1 MRPDPDSTLAKDERA
16 KRRALVREENRRFL
30 AEHPD
35 HPTIE
40 RVVDN
45 RVFLL
50 GLDDLYRERMKRHES
65 TELLACARAV
75 AAKLGVAPADVPIE
89 GYYTETKGLTEYF
102 RLLRGLQ
109 AIDRK
114 YDARVSS
121 TREFQRL
128 LSVASAP
135 LYGRPVEDGRL
146 LPVCRD
152 PLAQAMLDI
161 ATETDVSRWT
171 LDNLLEVAHRVAI
184 QSDDFSLV
192 GLASVARDR
201 VMLAALRESVALYDE
216 RSRLSREPAH
226 PPIPVYV
233 WRVSDELTR
242 RGARFV
248 VSFNELF
255 DDDLPEP
262 VAENADLFFEAADK
276 KNIIGR
282 CICIGETTQPERF
295 YHWGIRRGAD
305 GEATVE
311 EFWDTKLWTTE
322 GYAMRQVLTR
332 APFAPTGALPPLE
345 EDETT

>member
-89 GYYTETKGLTEYF
+89 GYYTETKGLREYF

-161 ATETDVSRWT
+161 ATETDV
-171 LDNLLEVAHRVAI
+171 
-184 QSDDFSLV
+184 
-192 GLASVARDR
+192 
-201 VMLAALRESVALYDE
+201 
-216 RSRLSREPAH
+216 
-226 PPIPVYV
+226 
-233 WRVSDELTR
+233 
-242 RGARFV
+242 
-248 VSFNELF
+248 
-255 DDDLPEP
+255 
-262 VAENADLFFEAADK
+262 NADLFFEAADK